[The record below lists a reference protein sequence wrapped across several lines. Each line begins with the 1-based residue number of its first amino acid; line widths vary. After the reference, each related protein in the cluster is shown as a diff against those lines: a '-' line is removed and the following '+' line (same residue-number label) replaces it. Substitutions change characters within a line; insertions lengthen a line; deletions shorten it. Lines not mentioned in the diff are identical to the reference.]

1 MRLYKKVYN
10 KYISYTE
17 MIKSSGNI
25 ESKVTHNI
33 GYINKY
39 EEIRNRVTNN
49 E

>member
-33 GYINKY
+33 GYINSVIEK
-39 EEIRNRVTNN
+39 RSAK
-49 E
+49 